1 MSPSRVA
8 YAIQPDDLA
17 ILRSR
22 RRRGDHRPP
31 HGLRLSL
38 GNLVPGPDDGPE
50 ACSQGG
56 HAADAILTQHR
67 RTALSWPTWHK
78 DEVTKSPT
86 EHAAA
91 LRKDAQA
98 PCAKAQWR
106 TCLDE
111 LRRADEATPMA
122 RTTRRCESCARRR
135 STGSARRGRRPDS
148 RERGD
153 TLSSPGRDPLC
164 RPEGEADRARP
175 RD

>member
-98 PCAKAQWR
+98 SCAKAQWR

-111 LRRADEATPMA
+111 LRRADEAD
-122 RTTRRCESCARRR
+122 
-135 STGSARRGRRPDS
+135 PDGANDPKV
-148 RERGD
+148 RELRKKA
-153 TLSSPGRDPLC
+153 
-164 RPEGEADRARP
+164 EH
-175 RD
+175 